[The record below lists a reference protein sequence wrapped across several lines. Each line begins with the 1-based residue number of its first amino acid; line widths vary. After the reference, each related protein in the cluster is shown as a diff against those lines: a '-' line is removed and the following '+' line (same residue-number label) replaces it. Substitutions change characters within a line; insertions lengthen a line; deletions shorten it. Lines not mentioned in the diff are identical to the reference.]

1 MSLFRTFCIALL
13 FVALAPFAPALAETV
28 QFKASDG
35 LEVTGEVTKPAT
47 GGTTAIV
54 LFHQA
59 GSSRGEY
66 KKIAP
71 RLAKLGYT
79 VLAVDQRSGNHF
91 DGVKNKTAKRAK
103 DAGKAT
109 AYTDALPD
117 LKAAAT
123 YARDTLGAKKV
134 VLWGSSYS
142 AALAIVIAGTEP
154 KLIDGVLAF
163 SPGEY
168 FGGKPGVV
176 SSAANITIPTFI
188 TSAKTE
194 QQQWAGIIKAIPDG
208 TTKTGFVPNGAGIHG
223 SSALIKGRSK
233 AADEYWAAV
242 EAFLMKNFPPQAS

>member
-35 LEVTGEVTKPAT
+35 LEVTGEVTKPAS
-47 GGTTAIV
+47 GGSTAIV

-66 KKIAP
+66 KEIAP

-142 AALAIVIAGTEP
+142 AALAIVIAGTDP

-168 FGGKPGVV
+168 FGGKPGVCRAPPILRFRP
-176 SSAANITIPTFI
+176 SSRLPRPSSSNGPASSRLSPTARPRPDLCPTAPAFMDLLPSSKSDRRRRTNI
-188 TSAKTE
+188 
-194 QQQWAGIIKAIPDG
+194 
-208 TTKTGFVPNGAGIHG
+208 
-223 SSALIKGRSK
+223 GRPSK
-233 AADEYWAAV
+233 
-242 EAFLMKNFPPQAS
+242 PS